1 MRISTSMMTATMHQ
15 SVSNSNS
22 EREKLM
28 KQINSQLRVIVP
40 SDDPI
45 ASTWMGQLEQEQSAI
60 NQYKQNISRLNNSLT
75 KQEKNISALKNELG
89 DIKDELLAA
98 VNDSRGSLDMA
109 SYGNSIEARLESIV
123 TFLNTK
129 SGEGRYIFS
138 GTATGTL
145 PIRYDASTKE
155 YHYDGNSD
163 YRETITANGINV
175 RENTHLQEAFGLQSA
190 GNMSTL
196 SKLKELCHEMKKN
209 PDKASYTNQLQD
221 MLGLIDD
228 ATNYMAATETELG
241 SRQNRINLLSDTH
254 EKNEEANNDIARNL
268 VGLDEIETQAMF
280 LEIQAHQNA
289 LISTFKMYNQVNN
302 LSLFNLI

>member
-28 KQINSQLRVIVP
+28 KQISSQLRVIVP

-75 KQEKNISALKNELG
+75 KQEKNVTALKNELG

-145 PIRYDASTKE
+145 PIRYDASNKE

-175 RENTHLQEAFGLQSA
+175 RENTHLQEAFGLQSS
-190 GNMSTL
+190 GNMGTL
-196 SKLKELCHEMKKN
+196 SKLKELCNEMKTN
-209 PDKASYTNQLQD
+209 PDKASYISELQD
-221 MLGLIDD
+221 MLELIDD

-254 EKNEEANNDIARNL
+254 ERNEEANNDIARNL

-280 LEIQAHQNA
+280 LEMQAHQNA

-302 LSLFNLI
+302 LSLFNLL

>member
-155 YHYDGNSD
+155 YHYEGNSD

-196 SKLKELCHEMKKN
+196 SKLKELCHEMKTK
-209 PDKASYTNQLQD
+209 PDKASYVSELQD

-280 LEIQAHQNA
+280 LEMQAHQNA
-289 LISTFKMYNQVNN
+289 LISTFKMYQQVNN

>member
-1 MRISTSMMTATMHQ
+1 MMAATMHQ

-28 KQINSQLRVIVP
+28 KQIDSRLRVMVP

-75 KQEKNISALKNELG
+75 KQEKNVTALKSELD

-98 VNDSRGSLDMA
+98 VNDSRGTLDMA
-109 SYGNSIEARLESIV
+109 SYGNSIEARLETIV
-123 TFLNTK
+123 TFLNSK
-129 SGEGRYIFS
+129 SGEGRYLFS
-138 GTATGTL
+138 GTATDTQ
-145 PIRYDASTKE
+145 PIRYDAATQE
-155 YHYDGNSD
+155 YHYDGNND
-163 YRETITANGINV
+163 YRETITANGISV
-175 RENTHLQEAFGLQSA
+175 RENIHVQDAFGLQGS
-190 GNMSTL
+190 GGTNTL
-196 SKLKELCHEMKKN
+196 TKLKKLCDEMKTN
-209 PDKASYTNQLQD
+209 PDKTSYSSELND
-221 MLGLIDD
+221 MLALIDD
-228 ATNYMAATETELG
+228 ATHYMAATETELG

-254 EKNEEANNDIARNL
+254 ERNEEANNDIARNL
-268 VGLDEIETQAMF
+268 VGLDEVETQTMMF
-280 LEIQAHQNA
+280 EMQAHQNA

>member
-1 MRISTSMMTATMHQ
+1 MRISTSMMIATMHQ
-15 SVSNSNS
+15 SVGNSNS

-75 KQEKNISALKNELG
+75 KQEKSVTALKNELG

-98 VNDSRGSLDMA
+98 VNDSRGNLDMA

-123 TFLNTK
+123 TFLNAK

-138 GTATGTL
+138 GTATGTQ
-145 PIRYDASTKE
+145 PIRYDASNKA

-175 RENTHLQEAFGLQSA
+175 RENTHLQEAFGLQSS
-190 GNMSTL
+190 GNMGTL
-196 SKLKELCHEMKKN
+196 SKLKELCNEMKTN
-209 PDKASYTNQLQD
+209 PDKASYANDLQD
-221 MLGLIDD
+221 MLGLMDD

-254 EKNEEANNDIARNL
+254 ERNEEANNDIARNL
-268 VGLDEIETQAMF
+268 VGLDEIQTQAMM
-280 LEIQAHQNA
+280 LEMQAHQNA
-289 LISTFKMYNQVNN
+289 LLSTFKMYNQVNN
-302 LSLFNLI
+302 LSLFNLL

>member
-175 RENTHLQEAFGLQSA
+175 RENKHLQEAFGLQSA

>member
-155 YHYDGNSD
+155 YHYEGNSD

-196 SKLKELCHEMKKN
+196 SKLKELCHEMKTK
-209 PDKASYTNQLQD
+209 PDKASYVSELQD

-241 SRQNRINLLSDTH
+241 SRQNRINLLSETH

-280 LEIQAHQNA
+280 LEMQAHQNA
-289 LISTFKMYNQVNN
+289 LISTFKMYQQVNN